1 MKAVKR
7 KVWSPQAA
15 LPPPNPTPALL
26 QPPAD
31 DEDLMILSDDENL
44 QEGGA
49 AMGGGATESQVHLH
63 PHDFRHSFIRSP
75 LHLISSSLRSHHSNI
90 VRLPCL
96 FIIHSQS
103 PSELCETTCGEPNDK
118 LCVPQD
124 LGQGLGG
131 PSWSLPPFIPE
142 SQQPSLNLRL
152 ESQTQVRYRCRAY
165 VLICVQG
172 EYPCEGCMNTFR
184 AVEMAKASR

>member
-15 LPPPNPTPALL
+15 LPAPNPTPALL

-31 DEDLMILSDDENL
+31 DEDLMILSDDEIS

-49 AMGGGATESQVHLH
+49 AMGGTATVSQVHLH
-63 PHDFRHSFIRSP
+63 PHGIRHSVIRSP
-75 LHLISSSLRSHHSNI
+75 FHLMTSSLKNCLSNI

-96 FIIHSQS
+96 FIIHAQS
-103 PSELCETTCGEPNDK
+103 PSELCDTTCGEPNDK

-152 ESQTQVRYRCRAY
+152 ESQTQVRCLCRAY

-172 EYPCEGCMNTFR
+172 
-184 AVEMAKASR
+184 